1 MYKLR
6 ENNLNTGSV
15 SENKLYIYKYI
26 INSAGV
32 HLRKIC
38 KELVLAMG
46 DTQYHLSVLEK
57 EGRIKSR
64 RIGQHRH
71 YYPVTILNEQHEL
84 ILAFLRQET
93 TRDILIYL
101 IEYPGSTQQ
110 DLAKFKD
117 LSAPSI
123 KWHMSKLIESGLV
136 IVRKE
141 GKLVRYFIN
150 DSGSLTSCLK
160 NYMPAI
166 WNRLAN
172 RFAERFIEISLVRA
186 RVNNAK

>member
-1 MYKLR
+1 M
-6 ENNLNTGSV
+6 N
-15 SENKLYIYKYI
+15 
-26 INSAGV
+26 
-32 HLRKIC
+32 
-38 KELVLAMG
+38 
-46 DTQYHLSVLEK
+46 
-57 EGRIKSR
+57 
-64 RIGQHRH
+64 
-71 YYPVTILNEQHEL
+71 
-84 ILAFLRQET
+84 
-93 TRDILIYL
+93 L

-141 GKLVRYFIN
+141 GKLVRYFIK

-172 RFAERFIEISLVRA
+172 RFAERFIEIS
-186 RVNNAK
+186 